1 MWRKKKAAELPPRR
15 AVAPTHWHAVSI
27 TSTAGCCEAARSL
40 LKTRYLSAEAPRLP
54 LPYCS
59 DPTACRCA
67 YRHHTDRRGPPRRRE
82 DLIGLK
88 GATFGGRERRDTPD
102 RRKADQVLLD

>member
-1 MWRKKKAAELPPRR
+1 MWRKNKVAASSRQPAADPKR
-15 AVAPTHWHAVSI
+15 WHAVSI
-27 TSTAGCCEAARSL
+27 MSAGECCEAARGL
-40 LKTRYLSAEAPRLP
+40 LKGRYLSAEAPRLP
-54 LPYCS
+54 LAYCS

-88 GATFGGRERRDTPD
+88 AGAFNGQERRDKPD
-102 RRKADQVLLD
+102 RRKADEPLFN